1 MSPKKSNR
9 SPNKKPGSDRN
20 IDNNCLACAS
30 INWLSQSA
38 TIAEIAKYICQDDNI
53 PKFQED
59 QLESLMDKFTLQD
72 LKQACL
78 ITLGKIRVIYTSV
91 MLPYNAC
98 KDVVMS
104 YFTCLIYDHRS
115 MMYKDS
121 KDAFR

>member
-1 MSPKKSNR
+1 MPI
-9 SPNKKPGSDRN
+9 KKPGSDRN
-20 IDNNCLACAS
+20 IDNNRLACGS
-30 INWLSQSA
+30 INWLSLSA
-38 TIAEIAKYICQDDNI
+38 TIAEIAKYVCQDDNI

-59 QLESLMDKFTLQD
+59 QLEFLTDKFTLQD

-78 ITLGKIRVIYTSV
+78 IISGKIGVDYTSV
-91 MLPYNAC
+91 MLPYNAH

-104 YFTCLIYDHRS
+104 YFTSLIYDHRS